1 MIIRLKCH
9 RCNEKLGSWVKVGAE
24 VTIELVAECNCVKD
38 LREQVRKLSG
48 PGDAMGGLAHLMN
61 LPEGKV

>member
-9 RCNEKLGSWVKVGAE
+9 RCGERLGSWVKVGSE
-24 VTIELVAECNCVKD
+24 VTIDVVAECKCIKD

-48 PGDAMGGLAHLMN
+48 AGDAVGGLAHLMS